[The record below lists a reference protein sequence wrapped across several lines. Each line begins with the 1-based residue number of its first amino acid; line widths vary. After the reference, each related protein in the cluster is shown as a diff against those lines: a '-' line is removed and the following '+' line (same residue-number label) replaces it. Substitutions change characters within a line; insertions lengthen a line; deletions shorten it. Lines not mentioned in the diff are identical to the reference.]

1 MSQNFDKFI
10 KQVQEGTLR
19 VIEVQQIS
27 IQTAM
32 FELQADYLQR
42 IFKDGQDSDGNKIG
56 QYSTK
61 PFYAGKGNSQ
71 VRSSSIK
78 PVGKNGETKFKNG
91 KQRKTQY
98 LSGGYKEYR
107 AIVGR
112 QNTKVD
118 LALTF
123 ALRGS
128 IQVGIGTNGSTLS
141 FNSDKELAKARGN
154 EKRFNKT
161 IFDASKV
168 EIDTLVNNYQK
179 EVEDA
184 FFEAFKS

>member
-1 MSQNFDKFI
+1 MPNFEQFI
-10 KQVQEGTLR
+10 KQVQDATLR
-19 VIEVQQIS
+19 VIEVQQSS

-32 FELQADYLQR
+32 FTLQADYLQR
-42 IFKDGQDSDGNKIG
+42 IFKEGEDSDNNKIG

-78 PVGKNGETKFKNG
+78 PKGKNGETKFKNG

-98 LSGGYKEYR
+98 MAGGYKEFR
-107 AIVGR
+107 SVVGR

-128 IQVGIGTNGSTLS
+128 IQVGIGSNGSTLS

-161 IFDASKV
+161 IFDASRV
-168 EIDTLVNNYQK
+168 ELDKLVTNYQS
-179 EVEDA
+179 EVEEA
-184 FFEAFKS
+184 FFSAFKP